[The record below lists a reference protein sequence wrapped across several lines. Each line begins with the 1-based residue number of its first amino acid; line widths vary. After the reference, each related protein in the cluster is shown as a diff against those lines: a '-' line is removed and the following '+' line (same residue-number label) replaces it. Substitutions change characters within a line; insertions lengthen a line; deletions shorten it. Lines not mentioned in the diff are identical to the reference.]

1 MRLSRNFPVS
11 TLVPLILLVLA
22 TLIRLYEPTFV
33 TESRLQVFDTYQ
45 RIKPRQPIDLP
56 ITIIDIDDESLTQH
70 GQWPWPRNILA
81 DLVNTLSKQG
91 AAVITF
97 DVLFSEPDRLS
108 TPYLADL
115 LKDQPGFDDLKTVL
129 DQIVDNDQLFAKSI
143 ELNNVVIGF
152 ALGAHR
158 GTPPTV
164 QKWRYASIGLA
175 PQPYLLSFSG
185 AISAIPTLQAA
196 ATGQGYLT
204 HTIDSGEVVRLLPL
218 FARINDTV
226 YPSLAAE
233 SLRVAQRASTFVTTV
248 EKFGTSSGLV
258 SLKIG
263 QLTVPTDSAGR
274 IWIRYRDPKTMQR
287 LPAWKVLSDEIS
299 PEMIAGRI
307 VLVGSTALGVANF
320 AVDPLGEL
328 TSSVEIQAQALETIL
343 SSDYLQR
350 PDFLISAEVFFCLA
364 LGLLLIWLL
373 PRWGMLWC
381 AILALSA
388 IAGIAATAWVAFDQ
402 YKFLVDLIYP
412 TLIIILV
419 YLSGSFSIYLT
430 TRARL
435 IRTTWLV
442 EHDVL
447 TGSLSRRAWYDRT
460 IAMLDRC
467 QDRQGFLVAML
478 DIDFFKKINDT
489 YGHINGDE
497 ALKHTVNVLSSVFG
511 DTGIF
516 GRLGGEEFG
525 LSIEFTTN
533 KARTQSPQQ
542 AAADILE
549 QARQQLEQS
558 PLHIQELE
566 ITLTV
571 SIGATFLKTDERLN
585 DAVGRADNALYS
597 SKESGRNQVI
607 FR

>member
-1 MRLSRNFPVS
+1 MRLYRKFPLS

-22 TLIRLYEPTFV
+22 TFVRLYEPAFV
-33 TESRLQVFDTYQ
+33 SESRLQVFDTYQ
-45 RIKPRQPIDLP
+45 RIKPRQPIELP
-56 ITIIDIDDESLTQH
+56 ITIIDIDDESLAQH

-81 DLVNTLSKQG
+81 SLVNTLSKQG
-91 AAVITF
+91 AAAITF

-108 TPYLADL
+108 TTYLAEL
-115 LKDQPGFDDLKTVL
+115 LKDQPGFDDLTIVL
-129 DQIVDNDQLFAKSI
+129 NRMADNDQLFAKSI
-143 ELNNVVIGF
+143 EQNNVVIGF
-152 ALGAHR
+152 ALGAHQ
-158 GTPPTV
+158 GTVPAV
-164 QKWRYASIGLA
+164 QKWRYASIGLS
-175 PQPYLLSFSG
+175 PQPYLLSFRG
-185 AISAIPTLQAA
+185 AISALPALQAA

-204 HTIDSGEVVRLLPL
+204 HTIDSDEVIRRLPL

-226 YPSLAAE
+226 YPSLVAE
-233 SLRVAQRASTFVTTV
+233 SLRVAQGVSTFVTTV
-248 EKFGTSSGLV
+248 KESGTSSGLV
-258 SLKIG
+258 SVKIG
-263 QLTVPTDSAGR
+263 RLTVPTDSAGR
-274 IWIRYRDPKTMQR
+274 IWIRYRDPKTMRR
-287 LPAWKVLSDEIS
+287 LPAWTVLSGEIS
-299 PEMIAGRI
+299 PEMVAGRI
-307 VLVGSTALGVANF
+307 VLIGSTALGVGNL
-320 AVDPLGEL
+320 AVDALGEL

-343 SSDYLQR
+343 SGDYLQR
-350 PDFLISAEVFFCLA
+350 PDFLIGAEVFFCLA

-381 AILALSA
+381 AMLALSA
-388 IAGIAATAWVAFDQ
+388 IVGIAVAAWVAFDQ
-402 YKFLVDLIYP
+402 YKVLVDSIYP

-419 YLSGSFSIYLT
+419 YISGSFSIYLT

-447 TGSLSRRAWYDRT
+447 TGSLSRRTWYDRT

-467 QDRQGFLVAML
+467 QDRQGFLVAIL
-478 DIDFFKKINDT
+478 DIDFFKKVNDT

-525 LSIEFTTN
+525 FSLEFTPD
-533 KARTQSPQQ
+533 KARNQSPQQ

-558 PLHIQELE
+558 PLRIQELE
-566 ITLTV
+566 ISLTV
-571 SIGATFLKTDERLN
+571 SIGATFPKTDETIN
-585 DAVGRADNALYS
+585 DAIGRADNALYS
-597 SKESGRNQVI
+597 SKESGRNQVT
-607 FR
+607 FL